1 VKEALE
7 SFKVA
12 STGRW
17 AVSIRTYV
25 LTVPFAILMN
35 VERENILNP
44 GNVSRS
50 IAICMAGELVSWLY
64 LFIAQATLLK
74 HRRVRQQRLSK
85 CLFVWFSAGVVK
97 SLGFVAYSIW
107 VFDYEPDLAVRTIL
121 PTVFTGVSSAIL
133 AFYFGT
139 IDKRRIENNALT
151 ALDAYLLEDKES
163 LFSRDGKARLEAITT
178 LKNSLEPEI
187 ERLQNIASG
196 MNQEISEMK
205 NRDALRKI
213 LRLAS
218 EIETRIDKEV
228 MNLAEKP
235 DGKYSN
241 SQNADAKQ
249 IYFGLEPKVIS
260 VRLTA
265 IAITL
270 GMFAGQIT
278 RNGPRGVASGALGV
292 VFLTLIVFIL
302 RRISKKLTA
311 SDLRKLI
318 IISYPVVFIIQ
329 MVYVNNI
336 SPLFFDLTNPYMP
349 WYSAMK
355 TVYGYYLASV
365 IAGLLI
371 ENTEKLSVAR
381 IAHTQLTEEISEL
394 NRDQILL
401 NNHIMLTRFGTIK
414 GKIAGVSMA
423 LNLMLDTSP
432 GSEKLNTKNAL
443 LVNAIGLLS
452 EANEEIERLD
462 LEKHNV

>member
-1 VKEALE
+1 
-7 SFKVA
+7 
-12 STGRW
+12 
-17 AVSIRTYV
+17 
-25 LTVPFAILMN
+25 M
-35 VERENILNP
+35 
-44 GNVSRS
+44 
-50 IAICMAGELVSWLY
+50 
-64 LFIAQATLLK
+64 
-74 HRRVRQQRLSK
+74 
-85 CLFVWFSAGVVK
+85 
-97 SLGFVAYSIW
+97 W
-107 VFDYEPDLAVRTIL
+107 VFDFEPDLAVRTIL

-139 IDKRRIENNALT
+139 IDKRRIENNALA

-163 LFSRDGKARLEAITT
+163 LFSRDGKARMEAITT

-218 EIETRIDKEV
+218 EIEVRIDKEV
-228 MNLAEKP
+228 MN
-235 DGKYSN
+235 
-241 SQNADAKQ
+241 ADAKP

-292 VFLTLIVFIL
+292 IFLTLIVFIL
-302 RRISKKLTA
+302 RRISKKLTG